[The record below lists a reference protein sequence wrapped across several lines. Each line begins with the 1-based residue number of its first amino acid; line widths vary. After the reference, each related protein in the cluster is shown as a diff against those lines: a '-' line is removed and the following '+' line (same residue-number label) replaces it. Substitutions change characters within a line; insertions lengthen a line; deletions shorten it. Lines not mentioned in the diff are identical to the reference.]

1 MGYTIWYIN
10 TVRRCYCMFV
20 YLKREDDPKGK
31 YTIPVAF
38 PEDITLDGASLN
50 GISPLA
56 LETMI
61 DDTRDR
67 INEIRENIMGMLGYR
82 PNQLQDMR
90 ELLSDASNDLDLL
103 ISLGKALS
111 YQLLLYNILSQD
123 DSYYVE
129 VE

>member
-1 MGYTIWYIN
+1 
-10 TVRRCYCMFV
+10 MFV